1 MRLFSF
7 LRLLRREVTA
17 AENFFGAYR
26 PIHFSLSFLTLGSC
40 VPEKRSGDRSTLRT
54 PHRFGCVSL
63 LSFICYAGWVSSVA
77 QRVFGGVSV
86 GLVLNKRGDESCVE
100 DLLKFFFR
108 VSACDLR
115 LS

>member
-1 MRLFSF
+1 MF
-7 LRLLRREVTA
+7 RRSDQGTEA
-17 AENFFGAYR
+17 
-26 PIHFSLSFLTLGSC
+26 LSELPTVLA
-40 VPEKRSGDRSTLRT
+40 
-54 PHRFGCVSL
+54 VSL
-63 LSFICYAGWVSSVA
+63 FSFICYAGWVSSVA